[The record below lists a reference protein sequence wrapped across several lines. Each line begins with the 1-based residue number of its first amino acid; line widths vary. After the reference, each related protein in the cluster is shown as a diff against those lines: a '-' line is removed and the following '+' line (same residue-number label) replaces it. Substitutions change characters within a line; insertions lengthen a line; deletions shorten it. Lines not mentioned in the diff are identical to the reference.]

1 MGWEK
6 RERDMSIRVYPS
18 QSIVKTV
25 QPLLSN
31 RQPNVSGATS
41 PTPRYS
47 FRETVLTLI
56 RMALRDGG
64 GGFR

>member
-6 RERDMSIRVYPS
+6 RDRDMSIQVYPS

-31 RQPNVSGATS
+31 HQPNTSGATS
-41 PTPRYS
+41 PTPGYS
-47 FRETVLTLI
+47 SSETVLTLI
-56 RMALRDGG
+56 RMTLRDGG
-64 GGFR
+64 GAFR